1 MFQTEFETM
10 IEYLIG
16 IIIGILFGIITGLTP
31 GVHINLVSVL
41 LLSVSSF
48 LLGFTS
54 PLVMAVVI
62 ISMGV
67 THTFLDS
74 IPSVFL
80 GAPDP
85 DTVMAVLPGH
95 KLLFEG
101 KGWDAV
107 RLTVIGSLLCL
118 IFAII
123 LMPLFAFIF
132 PLIYSFLKP
141 ILGWILVLIVLIM
154 LIKDSEKKWALL
166 VFVFSG
172 ILGLI
177 VLNSEITQPL
187 FPMLSGMFG
196 VSALLLSLSN
206 SVEIPLQTAEET
218 IDVSGKD
225 FLAIIGGAISGS
237 FVALFPGLG
246 AAQAAALSTIVFK
259 IKEYAY
265 LILVGGINT
274 VNFVIALVSVYT
286 ISKARNGAIA
296 VVMEIITEIDVTRL
310 VFFSAIVLIVGGIAT
325 VLALKIAKGF
335 AVVIEY
341 VDYKWISLGI
351 IGFITILSL
360 VLSGWIGLIVL
371 VISTAVGVIP
381 QLSGCCRSNAMGC
394 LLLPVIVFYIL

>member
-1 MFQTEFETM
+1 M

-16 IIIGILFGIITGLTP
+16 ILIGILFGIITGLTP
-31 GVHINLVSVL
+31 GVHINLVSVM

-48 LLGFTS
+48 LLGFTN
-54 PLVMAVVI
+54 PLNIAVII

-118 IFAII
+118 VFAII
-123 LMPLFAFIF
+123 LMPLFAIIF
-132 PLIYSFLKP
+132 PIIYSLIKP
-141 ILGWILVLIVLIM
+141 ILGWILIGIVLIM
-154 LIKDSEKKWALL
+154 LLKDSNRKWAVL
-166 VFVFSG
+166 VFIFSG

-177 VLNSEITQPL
+177 VLRSDISQPL
-187 FPMLSGMFG
+187 FPLLSGMFG
-196 VSALLLSLSN
+196 ISALLLSLSN
-206 SVEIPLQTAEET
+206 SVEVPVQVAEET
-218 IDVSGKD
+218 IDVHGKD

-286 ISKARNGAIA
+286 IEKARNGAIA
-296 VVMEIITEIDVTRL
+296 VVMEIISTIDITRL
-310 VFFSAIVLIVGGIAT
+310 VLFAAITLIVGGVAT
-325 VLALKIAKGF
+325 ILALKIAKGF
-335 AVVIEY
+335 AKIVEW
-341 VDYKWISLGI
+341 VDYKYISLGI
-351 IGFITILSL
+351 IGFIAVLSFI
-360 VLSGWIGLIVL
+360 LSGWIGCIVL
-371 VISTAVGVIP
+371 IISTAIGVIP

-394 LLLPVIVFYIL
+394 LLLPVIVFYLL

>member
-1 MFQTEFETM
+1 M
-10 IEYLIG
+10 IEYLLG
-16 IIIGILFGIITGLTP
+16 IVIGILFGIITGLTP
-31 GVHINLVSVL
+31 GVHINLVSVM
-41 LLSVSSF
+41 LLSISAI
-48 LLGFTS
+48 LLEWTS
-54 PLVMAVVI
+54 PLMIAVII

-67 THTFLDS
+67 THTFLDA

-118 IFAII
+118 ILAIV
-123 LMPLFAFIF
+123 LMPLFALIF
-132 PLIYSFLKP
+132 PIIYSLMKP
-141 ILGWILVLIVLIM
+141 ILGWILILIVFIM
-154 LIKDSEKKWALL
+154 IIKDSNKKWAIT
-166 VFVFSG
+166 VFIFSG

-177 VLNSEITQPL
+177 VLRSEIRQPL
-187 FPMLSGMFG
+187 FPLLSGMFG
-196 VSALLLSLSN
+196 ISALLLSLSN
-206 SVEIPLQTAEET
+206 SVEVPLQVAEET
-218 IDVSGKD
+218 IDVNAKD

-286 ISKARNGAIA
+286 IEKARNGAIA
-296 VVMEIITEIDVTRL
+296 VVMEIISEIDLTRL
-310 VFFSAIVLIVGGIAT
+310 IFFAAITLIVGGIAT
-325 VLALKIAKGF
+325 ILTLKIAKGF
-335 AVVIEY
+335 AKVIEWI
-341 VDYKWISLGI
+341 DYKWISLGI
-351 IGFITILSL
+351 IGFITVLSL
-360 VLSGWIGLIVL
+360 ILSGWVGLIVL

-381 QLSGCCRSNAMGC
+381 QLCGCCRSNAMGC
-394 LLLPVIVFYIL
+394 LLLPVIVFYVL

>member
-1 MFQTEFETM
+1 MHIKFTKM
-10 IEYLIG
+10 LEYLLG

-41 LLSVSSF
+41 LLSISSF
-48 LLGFTS
+48 LLGWTS
-54 PLVMAVVI
+54 PLVIAVI
-62 ISMGV
+62 IIAMGV

-132 PLIYSFLKP
+132 PIIYSIIKP
-141 ILGWILVLIVLIM
+141 VLGWILVLIVLIM
-154 LIKDSEKKWALL
+154 LIKDSERKWALL
-166 VFVFSG
+166 VFIFSG
-172 ILGLI
+172 MLGLI
-177 VLNSEITQPL
+177 VLNSEISQPL

-206 SVEIPLQTAEET
+206 SVEVPLQTAEET
-218 IDVSGKD
+218 IDVTAKD

-246 AAQAAALSTIVFK
+246 AAQAAAISTIVFK

-296 VVMEIITEIDVTRL
+296 VVMEIITEIDITRL
-310 VFFSAIVLIVGGIAT
+310 VFFAAIVLIVGGIAT
-325 VLALKIAKGF
+325 VLTLKIAKGF
-335 AVVIEY
+335 AIVIEY
-341 VDYKWISLGI
+341 INYKWISIGI
-351 IGFITILSL
+351 IGFITVLSFI
-360 VLSGWIGLIVL
+360 LSGWIGLIVL

-394 LLLPVIVFYIL
+394 LLLPVIVFYLI